1 MKIFLAADHGGFE
14 LKEYLIEKLKKQKY
28 QIEDYGAFKYNPRD
42 DYPDIVK
49 DAIIKVAKDKNA
61 RGILC
66 CCSGIGVSIMANR
79 HPKIRAAVA
88 FNKKIAKETRQKNN
102 INILCLGADYLSQ
115 KQALEIVKT
124 FLSNKFLGGRHERRL
139 DKINQ
144 YHSKNRGNIPKI
156 KHSDLR
162 LVGKRI
168 VLRPLKNPDAKNIYL
183 NIQDKTISESTLNIP
198 WPYKSEDAQ
207 IFIQKT
213 KKSLQKK
220 SEFVFG
226 IELKNRKEVIG
237 CIGLD
242 KVNFEHKNAELGYWL
257 GSKYWSQGIV
267 TKAGK
272 LILKFGFEKLKL
284 HRIWCCIFSD
294 NPASKKVV
302 EKLGFKR
309 EGLHRETSWR
319 EGRWRD
325 NVRYG
330 ILDREF
336 ERS

>member
-14 LKEYLIEKLKKQKY
+14 LKNYLIEKLKKQKY
-28 QIEDYGAFKYNPRD
+28 QINDCGAFQYNPRD

-49 DAIIKVAKDKNA
+49 DAIIKVVKDKKA

-66 CCSGIGVSIMANR
+66 CRSGIGVSIMANR
-79 HPKIRAAVA
+79 HPKIRAAPC
-88 FNKKIAKETRQKNN
+88 FSKEMAKTARQHGNV
-102 INILCLGADYLSQ
+102 NILCLGEDYLS
-115 KQALEIVKT
+115 KNQALEIVKT
-124 FLSNKFLGGRHERRL
+124 FLNTKFASGRHKRRL
-139 DKINQ
+139 EKINKYQ
-144 YHSKNRGNIPKI
+144 IKTKKDFPKI

-168 VLRPLKNPDAKNIYL
+168 VLRPLKNPDAKDIYL
-183 NIQDKTISESTLNIP
+183 NIQDKTISENTLNIP

-220 SEFVFG
+220 SDFVFG
-226 IELKNRKEVIG
+226 IKLKAKNEVIG
-237 CIGLD
+237 CIGLH
-242 KVNFEHKNAELGYWL
+242 KANFEHKNAELGYWL
-257 GSKYWSQGIV
+257 GSKYWNQGIM
-267 TKAGK
+267 TEAGM

-284 HRIWCCIFSD
+284 HRIWCCVFSD
-294 NPASKKVV
+294 NPASQKMV
-302 EKLGFKR
+302 EKLSFKK